1 MRGFSTWLS
10 RWKLSRV
17 RWGTSFSSSIF
28 STHCF
33 ICLVPLALPCL
44 AATSGSDSQ
53 WTTSH
58 CLLTTW
64 MLTNSHWFLPNHK
77 SHVTWRCQVQVHQRS
92 VYFKFFWKF
101 SWLLVAWFLLDG
113 RTSSSQ
119 VGRPRRTEPYWRQVV
134 DTPPS
139 LHMAGFPCWLAT
151 NICRGNGHS
160 LGLPWLTTQ
169 LKWVWFFIAGGCSCR
184 TQRFP

>member
-1 MRGFSTWLS
+1 MKKEKSERFFYLAVQMEVVESEVGNL
-10 RWKLSRV
+10 LLILHLLHALLYLPC
-17 RWGTSFSSSIF
+17 SS
-28 STHCF
+28 C
-33 ICLVPLALPCL
+33 LALPCL

-139 LHMAGFPCWLAT
+139 PYGRFPWLAT
-151 NICRGNGHS
+151 NICSRAIMVTRLVYLDSPHN
-160 LGLPWLTTQ
+160 
-169 LKWVWFFIAGGCSCR
+169 
-184 TQRFP
+184 

>member
-1 MRGFSTWLS
+1 MKKRKKWEVFLPGCPDGSCREWGGEPPSHPPSSPRTALS
-10 RWKLSRV
+10 
-17 RWGTSFSSSIF
+17 
-28 STHCF
+28 
-33 ICLVPLALPCL
+33 ALPCL

-77 SHVTWRCQVQVHQRS
+77 SHVTWWCQVQVHQRS

-139 LHMAGFPCWLAT
+139 PYGRFPWLAT
-151 NICRGNGHS
+151 NICRGNNGHS

-169 LKWVWFFIAGGCSCR
+169 LKWAWFYMAGGCR
-184 TQRFP
+184 TLRFPSK